1 MKVVVITGGIGSGK
15 SLVCRMMRDKGWTV
29 QYNADARVKALYADR
44 EGLLEKLEASLGRAL
59 RDDEGVF
66 RPHLLAQVIFSDSEA
81 LKKVEVLVFPAL
93 LEDFEAFRKAN
104 ADEEVIIF
112 ESATI
117 LEKPQFDGFG
127 DVTVLVDA
135 PLKTRLERACERD
148 KASAEAVQARMA
160 SQPLMNSL
168 SQGDKDPRVDYVLA
182 NTSGLAELEQEV
194 DKLMLNI
201 HKQID

>member
-1 MKVVVITGGIGSGK
+1 MLRILHEDADIVVVDKPSGMI
-15 SLVCRMMRDKGWTV
+15 VHPAPGRRE
-29 QYNADARVKALYADR
+29 KALSDELVRRY
-44 EGLLEKLEASLGRAL
+44 

-81 LKKVEVLVFPAL
+81 LKKVEALVFPAL
-93 LEDFEAFRKAN
+93 QEDFEAFRKAN

-201 HKQID
+201 YKQID